1 MPKVIV
7 LIMKDFKAIFM
18 NAAVVMVMIMVDL
31 RAEINQCMIQINIA
45 GIVKLLIMIFMFVA
59 SMQENKSKR
68 RILVMQVMRKGDGD
82 IDKKD

>member
-7 LIMKDFKAIFM
+7 LVMKDFKAIFM
-18 NAAVVMVMIMVDL
+18 NAAVVMVMIVVDL

-68 RILVMQVMRKGDGD
+68 RILVMRVMRKGDGNV
-82 IDKKD
+82 DKKD